1 MKTTDEWI
9 KDLNYHHFHKVP
21 LARLS
26 KDIEAIQ
33 ADALSRAVDAVNL
46 AWNLG
51 DHESSIPASIKYIK
65 GIIDR
70 LNGRTP
76 LKNSL
81 EERIAFLE
89 MENRELNLKLSERGI
104 E

>member
-9 KDLNYHHFHKVP
+9 KDLNYHHF
-21 LARLS
+21 L
-26 KDIEAIQ
+26 
-33 ADALSRAVDAVNL
+33 
-46 AWNLG
+46 
-51 DHESSIPASIKYIK
+51 IK